1 MGDDMAACNF
11 PNRDEG
17 FLDHKGLIPVVD
29 VVVRDCEICVHPP
42 VEVFEEGDR
51 HWSNSLV
58 AQFLGGPP
66 NFSSMQKIASMLWGK
81 DVEIKKTGENLFL
94 IRFESKDT
102 CDRVFDNGPW
112 HFQNKL
118 VILRK
123 WELNLKSLNFNFRK
137 LPIWIHLLNI
147 PLELFTGV
155 GLSYIASALGNSLYM
170 DSVTASKS
178 RLALIK
184 VCFHC
189 KTFGHYDKTCPKQV
203 NNDVDVGIR
212 KKLDLAVGNLK
223 KHGEVIWVP
232 KKLMLSPSKGM
243 DPQDASTSQV
253 AEDVVMDVPLE
264 GQDALG
270 QILEQ
275 PSRQPREAAKAVA
288 KIVQGLKAKKKAKGN
303 RGRGAASGGGGM
315 SSSSPS

>member
-17 FLDHKGLIPVVD
+17 FLDHKGLIPVV
-29 VVVRDCEICVHPP
+29 
-42 VEVFEEGDR
+42 
-51 HWSNSLV
+51 
-58 AQFLGGPP
+58 
-66 NFSSMQKIASMLWGK
+66 
-81 DVEIKKTGENLFL
+81 
-94 IRFESKDT
+94 
-102 CDRVFDNGPW
+102 
-112 HFQNKL
+112 
-118 VILRK
+118 
-123 WELNLKSLNFNFRK
+123 
-137 LPIWIHLLNI
+137 
-147 PLELFTGV
+147 
-155 GLSYIASALGNSLYM
+155 
-170 DSVTASKS
+170 
-178 RLALIK
+178 
-184 VCFHC
+184 
-189 KTFGHYDKTCPKQV
+189 
-203 NNDVDVGIR
+203 DVDVGIR

-288 KIVQGLKAKKKAKGN
+288 KIVQGLKAKKKAKVAI
-303 RGRGAASGGGGM
+303 RQSKAAIRSLKTYDGVVLHTHDEIAGEVAMFFQDLLGTANADLVGCDKQLLEGILGCTF
-315 SSSSPS
+315 SSAAKVELSRQVSREEIKVVVF